1 MTTDLPNQLMETVP
15 DKQSL
20 TPMAIQRNW
29 KTPTAFPMC
38 PNEPDADSLSEY
50 ADRLTFGIIF
60 SENQFGSTPTVV
72 AEFGNGCLSVLTNMP
87 SSSVKDWALAKV
99 TVEDGKFVHQAVRT
113 YFTLQGAL
121 KEHCKLIGE
130 PFDDSIDDYC

>member
-29 KTPTAFPMC
+29 KTPTAFPLC
-38 PNEPDADSLSEY
+38 PKEIGPDSLSEY
-50 ADRLTFGIIF
+50 ANRLKFGAIF
-60 SENQFGSTPTVV
+60 SSNQFGPSPTVV
-72 AEFGNGCLSVLTNMP
+72 AECGNGCLSVLTSMP
-87 SSSVKDWALAKV
+87 SNPVKDWALAKV
-99 TVEDGKFVHQAVRT
+99 TLEGGKFVHQAVRT

-121 KEHCKLIGE
+121 KEHCELIGE
-130 PFDDSIDDYC
+130 PFRDSIDDYC